1 MKRLLLIDGSYYAY
15 RSFHAIR
22 ELSNSRGE
30 PTNAIFGFAKAVRKM
45 LKDLKPDLAACLW
58 DQGLPARR
66 TELQPAYKAQRAEMP
81 DLMRPQIPLIIDLV
95 PKMGITNVAAPNTEA
110 DDLMAS
116 YTCAAHRHGGIQ
128 SILATNDKDLL
139 SLTEDDILIYS
150 NAKADLASPEQ
161 TYALLGPDQVRGKW
175 GVDPARILDVLAL
188 SGDASDNIPGVPGVG
203 PKTST
208 ALIAAAGSLEKLYAD
223 LDGLVKSEK
232 QREKLRAARD
242 QVFQNREM
250 VRLDTDLDLPR
261 PVETL
266 AIEPDYPAV
275 IAALERLRISRPAG
289 GIPRRGQS
297 EVRGKIGDRSAGG
310 TFPVLTPRRPHGFGT
325 SVVCVAIACHLPSRL
340 MNVSVHWYSP
350 LMSRPSSVPLIVV
363 WPVMIAVS
371 P

>member
-58 DQGLPARR
+58 DEGLPARR
-66 TELQPAYKAQRAEMP
+66 TELQPAYKAHRAEMP
-81 DLMRPQIPLIIDLV
+81 DLMRPQLPLIRDLV
-95 PKMGITNVAAPNTEA
+95 PKMGITNVATPNTEA

-139 SLTEDDILIYS
+139 SLAEDDILIYS
-150 NAKADLASPEQ
+150 NAKADLPSPEQ
-161 TYALLGPDQVRGKW
+161 TFVLLGPAQVRAKW

-188 SGDASDNIPGVPGVG
+188 SGDASDNIPGVPGIG
-203 PKTST
+203 PKTAT
-208 ALIAAAGSLEKLYAD
+208 TLIAATGSLEKLYAD
-223 LDGLVKSEK
+223 LDATVKSEK
-232 QREKLRAARD
+232 QREKLRAARE

-261 PVETL
+261 TVESLT
-266 AIEPDYPAV
+266 IEPDYSAV
-275 IAALERLRISRPAG
+275 IAALENFEF
-289 GIPRRGQS
+289 RGLLA
-297 EVRGKIGDRSAGG
+297 EYRAEAKAKDEGKSTTEAQEEL
-310 TFPVLTPRRPHGFGT
+310 FPF
-325 SVVCVAIACHLPSRL
+325 
-340 MNVSVHWYSP
+340 
-350 LMSRPSSVPLIVV
+350 
-363 WPVMIAVS
+363 
-371 P
+371 

>member
-66 TELQPAYKAQRAEMP
+66 TELQPAYKAHRAEMP
-81 DLMRPQIPLIIDLV
+81 DLMRPQLPLIVDLI

-161 TYALLGPDQVRGKW
+161 TYALLGPSQIRAKW

-188 SGDASDNIPGVPGVG
+188 SGDASDNIPGVPGIG
-203 PKTST
+203 PKTATS
-208 ALIAAAGSLEKLYAD
+208 LIAAAGTLEKLYAD
-223 LDGLVKSEK
+223 LDATVKSEK
-232 QREKLRAARD
+232 QREKLRTARN

-261 PVETL
+261 PVESLT
-266 AIEPDYPAV
+266 IEPDYPAV
-275 IAALERLRISRPAG
+275 IAALEG
-289 GIPRRGQS
+289 FEFRGLLAEYRAEAKAKS
-297 EVRGKIGDRSAGG
+297 EGKSASEAQEEL
-310 TFPVLTPRRPHGFGT
+310 FPF
-325 SVVCVAIACHLPSRL
+325 
-340 MNVSVHWYSP
+340 
-350 LMSRPSSVPLIVV
+350 
-363 WPVMIAVS
+363 
-371 P
+371 